1 MVDRQWVAW
10 IAEKRWFAIDAL
22 QYKTTSSEIG
32 RIHHLMLERH
42 GLGGDERCRGKGVVQ
57 S

>member
-10 IAEKRWFAIDAL
+10 IVEKQWFAVDAL

-42 GLGGDERCRGKGVVQ
+42 GLGGDERCRKHL
-57 S
+57 